1 MAELKQY
8 GYYLKGNKVAIV
20 ERDTTF
26 DNDLNSKDFG
36 PGSDRAQWK
45 SPLSSIA
52 DGLEIQYCYSPK
64 YTLTGNA
71 IATGRLTQWRVELP
85 SSPLDGYLSFAD
97 ADDTSPGYTNYE
109 SILSVGQYFV
119 LKKAGK
125 FNGLHRVQGFSTY
138 DTGTN
143 NVINTWTRPIGANQ
157 SSSYVNFE
165 EVPNMYTSVD
175 VLKDE
180 FDDIDLPEYLNKALV
195 DYVKAKMFEDAR
207 DLEGKEYFMKE
218 FRKKLEK
225 YNNSRVS
232 TMRVV
237 VPGGHAIR

>member
-8 GYYLKGNKVAIV
+8 GYYIKGNKLAIV

-45 SPLSSIA
+45 SPLSTIA
-52 DGLEIQYCYSPK
+52 DGLEIQYCYSPE
-64 YTLTGNA
+64 YTIDQNVKNISLTEYRDSSSGTE
-71 IATGRLTQWRVELP
+71 IA
-85 SSPLDGYLSFAD
+85 DGYLQLHDNDSSG
-97 ADDTSPGYTNYE
+97 TGYFNYNT
-109 SILSVGQYFV
+109 ILSKGDYFV
-119 LKKAGK
+119 LKKAGR
-125 FNGLHRVQGFSTY
+125 FNGLHRVQKIGNLTSGG
-138 DTGTN
+138 TG
-143 NVINTWTRPIGANQ
+143 NVIITYSKGYGLSDVEA
-157 SSSYVNFE
+157 NFE
-165 EVPNMYTSVD
+165 ETPELYFNISI
-175 VLKDE
+175 LKDE
-180 FDDIDLPEYLNKALV
+180 YDEIDLPEYLCKALV

-218 FRKKLEK
+218 FRKKIEK

-232 TMRVV
+232 TMRLV

>member
-8 GYYLKGNKVAIV
+8 GYYLKGNKVAII

-64 YTLTGNA
+64 YTINEDVKNST
-71 IATGRLTQWRVELP
+71 LTQYKD
-85 SSPLDGYLSFAD
+85 SSSGPEMANGYLQLQDSD
-97 ADDTSPGYTNYE
+97 STGLGYFNFNTLFSE
-109 SILSVGQYFV
+109 GDYFV
-119 LKKAGK
+119 LKKAGR
-125 FNGLHRVQGFSTY
+125 FNGLHRVQKIVDASGGGTGNVIITYSRGYNLSDTLSDFEETPELYNEVSVLEDEY
-138 DTGTN
+138 DT
-143 NVINTWTRPIGANQ
+143 
-157 SSSYVNFE
+157 
-165 EVPNMYTSVD
+165 
-175 VLKDE
+175 
-180 FDDIDLPEYLNKALV
+180 IDLPEYLCKALV
-195 DYVKAKMFEDAR
+195 DYVKAKMFEEAR
-207 DLEGKEYFMKE
+207 DLESKEYFMRE
-218 FRKKLEK
+218 FRKKIEK

-232 TMRVV
+232 TMRLV

>member
-8 GYYLKGNKVAIV
+8 GYYLKGNRISIV

-64 YTLTGNA
+64 YTLTGST
-71 IATGRLTQWRVELP
+71 IVTGRLTKWRMSLNA
-85 SSPLDGYLSFAD
+85 SGNNLDGYLSLVD
-97 ADDTSPGYTNYE
+97 GDSSGIGYYNFTTTL
-109 SILSVGQYFV
+109 SIGQYFV

-125 FNGLHRVQGFSTY
+125 FNGLHRVQGFEDY

-143 NVINTWTRPIGANQ
+143 NVINTWTKPIGLNKSTAM
-157 SSSYVNFE
+157 VDFE
-165 EVPNMYTSVD
+165 EEPDMYAAVD

-180 FDDIDLPEYLNKALV
+180 FDNIDLPEYLSKALV

-207 DLEGKEYFMKE
+207 DLESKEYFMRE
-218 FRKKLEK
+218 FRKKIER

-232 TMRVV
+232 TMRIVV
-237 VPGGHAIR
+237 H

>member
-8 GYYLKGNKVAIV
+8 GYYIKGSKVAIV

-45 SPLSSIA
+45 SPLSNIA
-52 DGLEIQYCYSPK
+52 DGLEIQYCYSPQ
-64 YTLTGNA
+64 YTIDQNVKNTD
-71 IATGRLTQWRVELP
+71 LTQYTD
-85 SSPLDGYLSFAD
+85 SSSCTEIDDVYLQLHDSDITGLGYYNF
-97 ADDTSPGYTNYE
+97 NN
-109 SILSVGQYFV
+109 ILSEGDYFV
-119 LKKAGK
+119 LRKAGR
-125 FNGLHRVQGFSTY
+125 FNGLHRVQMITNASGGGTGNVIITYSRGYNLSDTLSDFEESPELYFNVNVLEDEY
-138 DTGTN
+138 DT
-143 NVINTWTRPIGANQ
+143 
-157 SSSYVNFE
+157 
-165 EVPNMYTSVD
+165 
-175 VLKDE
+175 
-180 FDDIDLPEYLNKALV
+180 IDLPEYLCKALV

-218 FRKKLEK
+218 FRKKIEK

-232 TMRVV
+232 TMRLV